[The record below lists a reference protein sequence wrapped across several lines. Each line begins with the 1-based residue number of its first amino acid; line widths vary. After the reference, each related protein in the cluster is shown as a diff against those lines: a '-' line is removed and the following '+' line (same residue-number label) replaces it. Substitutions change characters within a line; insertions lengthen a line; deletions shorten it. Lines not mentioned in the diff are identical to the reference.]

1 MKKRKKWLVPVLGL
15 VLAGVILANGG
26 SSKKKSVVSSDGKT
40 ETVDSTAANPEEG
53 SDSGENTK
61 TPEKVTIEEQVLVDH
76 EGVKITALGYE
87 TDKIWGDGVKLLIEN
102 HSDKKIMVGCS
113 ALIVN
118 DCMISDLFACE
129 VAPGKKANET
139 MHLSSNEL
147 KAAGID
153 TVGQIEIYFHIYE
166 SDNISNRYN
175 PDCVTI
181 KTSAYDQ
188 MDTTID
194 AAGTELYNENGI
206 RIVGKTVDENS
217 FWGKSI
223 LVYCENTSGKNVTI
237 HVDDLSING
246 FMMKPYFSTTVYNGK
261 KSLDDITLM
270 KSDLEKNNITEIK
283 DVELKFRIT
292 DADSYKSIAESKPI
306 TFQAQ

>member
-1 MKKRKKWLVPVLGL
+1 MKKRKKWLLPVLGL
-15 VLAGVILANGG
+15 VLAGVILANCG

-61 TPEKVTIEEQVLVDH
+61 TPEQVTIEEQVLVDH

-139 MHLSSNEL
+139 MHLSSKEL
-147 KAAGID
+147 EAAGID

-223 LVYCENTSGKNVTI
+223 LVYCENTSGRNVTI

-270 KSDLEKNNITEIK
+270 KSDLEENNITEIK

-292 DADSYKSIAESKPI
+292 DADSYNTIAESKPI

>member
-26 SSKKKSVVSSDGKT
+26 SSKKKSVVASDGKT

-139 MHLSSNEL
+139 MHLSSKEL